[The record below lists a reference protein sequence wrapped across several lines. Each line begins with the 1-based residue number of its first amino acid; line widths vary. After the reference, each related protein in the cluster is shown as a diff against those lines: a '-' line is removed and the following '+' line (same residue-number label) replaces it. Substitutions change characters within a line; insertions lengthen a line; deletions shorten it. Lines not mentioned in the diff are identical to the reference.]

1 MFQTNTEHCC
11 VENTGVVLATPPSP
25 CTTLPKLN
33 CKVSSDAE
41 ELQKLHEKY
50 PWVPGK
56 ENIRPAPEN
65 KERKHEYLETVC
77 AQYASEGDYV
87 LQTVF
92 GIAPEKGP
100 DGKYFV
106 PRDKLRKMSVFDR
119 NLFPYML
126 PQGTRHFIM
135 WYTFGPDGLP
145 EEQVTKDIAAALAI
159 RVKHATPE
167 FVWYENP
174 KMTIPTVY
182 HVQVFWHT
190 P

>member
-1 MFQTNTEHCC
+1 M
-11 VENTGVVLATPPSP
+11 
-25 CTTLPKLN
+25 
-33 CKVSSDAE
+33 
-41 ELQKLHEKY
+41 
-50 PWVPGK
+50 
-56 ENIRPAPEN
+56 
-65 KERKHEYLETVC
+65 
-77 AQYASEGDYV
+77 

-174 KMTIPTVY
+174 KMTIPTVRGFA
-182 HVQVFWHT
+182 VISILTVK
-190 P
+190 